1 MTLNSLLRNSLY
13 IYFMLIYN
21 YSFSD
26 SSHSSNY
33 KKYSHCVSTTVTSV
47 TLTYSTDYKIAM

>member
-26 SSHSSNY
+26 SSHSSDY
-33 KKYSHCVSTTVTSV
+33 KKYSHCVSTTVTEV
-47 TLTYSTDYKIAM
+47 CKNLI